1 MAPSPTPHDHRR
13 LDGDAGTALVELALI
28 LPFLAVLVFG
38 TFDVGR
44 GFSLENRL
52 TNMARE
58 GAFAAQYDPCDT
70 TAVEAAAR
78 SEDPGVGAVD
88 VSVTRPGGGSA
99 CGASAG
105 DEVRVT
111 VSRSLTV
118 MTPLVAAVTG
128 PTIVVR
134 GTATVVVQ
142 G

>member
-1 MAPSPTPHDHRR
+1 MARSLSPRSRR
-13 LDGDAGTALVELALI
+13 AAGDAGTALLELALI

-70 TAVEAAAR
+70 GAVTAAAR
-78 SEDPGVGAVD
+78 AEDPGIGAVD
-88 VSVTRPGGGSA
+88 VTVTRRGGGSA
-99 CGASAG
+99 CGTSAG
-105 DEVRVT
+105 DEVVVT

-128 PTIVVR
+128 PTVEVR